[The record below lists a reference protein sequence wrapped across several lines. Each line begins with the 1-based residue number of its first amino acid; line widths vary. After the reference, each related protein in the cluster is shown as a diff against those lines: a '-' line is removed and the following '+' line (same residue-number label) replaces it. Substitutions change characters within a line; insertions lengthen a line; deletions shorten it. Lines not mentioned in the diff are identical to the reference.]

1 MEASVATYPPYNKV
15 YGIATHNSYWI
26 NRSDQ
31 LDLGASGTQE
41 LISDQ
46 LLHDHVRALELDLH
60 TEGGG
65 WKIYH
70 TSDSEDFLG
79 RNLRDYLDYLRNF
92 QYAVPQ
98 HDVINVI
105 IELKNVVPSNHNWAQ
120 PTPAAPILGPGH
132 TIHDFDAWFRA
143 YLGPWL
149 YTPADFLARCPGAA
163 TMVECAAKAGW
174 PTIDEL
180 RGKFIVNLV
189 GNWSTMAL
197 DWALYATTD
206 LRDRVAFPMQT
217 VFSLQEQPD
226 DPNSDDWFKAT
237 DPGGTSYWISDI
249 YTTVRIGDI
258 EISVPCPYIDPA
270 TRQTAF
276 EASVFWQLE
285 DPRAFNL
292 GQSSLALAQSK
303 AFLRRGGVIR
313 GRDAYKMTW
322 TDLAGGNDSV
332 PEIAKSSDQW
342 TELKSGIQLIQTD
355 YPWHVLNDEAPSALG
370 IPTDPSRRL
379 RDESWVDGPPGA
391 TSGAFHEPGARFYFH
406 SPLPSEAWAYATVPA
421 GSQRWWETTVST
433 TRNGDTWT
441 IRGSDD
447 VLLSYPR
454 RAQEGGSGSIRL
466 QSEDGQDAIV
476 IVRRK
481 ETQPGASYYQEKVVV
496 GIIVVQDGQQTAA
509 VDFPAAR
516 YGPCK
521 SSLDP
526 NSDDVSSVCVGSM
539 IALSIVTRT
548 SWAAV
553 TAFSAGKTV
562 LDPALLGATPNTPD
576 WKPLGTWYFNQ
587 PLTQHG
593 FSGSGDVLLAG
604 PRTAT
609 SITIQAGVPGLP
621 AAEPTF
627 TRLTDLPNREVFN
640 GPSEDAA
647 IVDLSEPLGVG
658 HHFYTT
664 SVAERDN
671 AIANYG
677 YTSEGTACY
686 VFDSQVS
693 GSTPLYRLLN
703 PSNGDHFYT
712 TSATERDIAIA
723 SYGYSSEGTACY
735 VFDSQVSGSTPLY
748 RLLNPSNGDH
758 FYTTSVAERD
768 NAIASYG
775 YSSEGTAC
783 YVFDSQVAATVA
795 FYRLLR

>member
-370 IPTDPSRRL
+370 IPTDPSRRR

-391 TSGAFHEPGARFYFH
+391 TSGAFHEPGAR
-406 SPLPSEAWAYATVPA
+406 
-421 GSQRWWETTVST
+421 
-433 TRNGDTWT
+433 
-441 IRGSDD
+441 
-447 VLLSYPR
+447 
-454 RAQEGGSGSIRL
+454 
-466 QSEDGQDAIV
+466 
-476 IVRRK
+476 
-481 ETQPGASYYQEKVVV
+481 SYYQEKVVV

-735 VFDSQVSGSTPLY
+735 VFDSQV
-748 RLLNPSNGDH
+748 
-758 FYTTSVAERD
+758 
-768 NAIASYG
+768 
-775 YSSEGTAC
+775 
-783 YVFDSQVAATVA
+783 AATVA